1 MYTVRLKKGE
11 ERRLL
16 AGHPWVYANEVAAI
30 EGKDKQG
37 SIASVYAADG
47 KFVGKGY
54 INHLSKILVRLISR
68 DQSETID
75 KEFFRRKIASA
86 DEMRRAMGYDD
97 NYRVVFGEGD
107 GLSGLVVDKYG
118 DYLSVQF
125 LCLGTDCRKQE
136 IVEVLVERFRPKGIY
151 ERSDVAVREKEGLP
165 LVKGV
170 LYGSVPD
177 TVTIVENGLKIGVSL
192 AEGQKTGYFL
202 DQKDNRA
209 ALKRYAKGKRVLD
222 CFANVGG
229 FALNAAKHGASEVL
243 ALDISPAAV
252 EAIAANARANGLEV
266 QAEQCD
272 VFDALRRFRAEN
284 RRFDVIVLDPPAFTK
299 SKDTVKA
306 ALRGYRD
313 VNAAAMRL
321 LAEGGILVSCSCSQH
336 VSPAM
341 FLKMLSD
348 AAASVGRAPVLLEY
362 RFQGADHPCLAA
374 GEETLYLKVAVL
386 RF

>member
-209 ALKRYAKGKRVLD
+209 ALKRYVKGKRVLD
-222 CFANVGG
+222 CFSNVGG

-321 LAEGGILVSCSCSQH
+321 LTEGGILVSCSCSQH

-374 GEETLYLKVAVL
+374 GEETLYLKVAIL

>member
-136 IVEVLVERFRPKGIY
+136 IVEVLRDFRLSKA
-151 ERSDVAVREKEGLP
+151 SC
-165 LVKGV
+165 
-170 LYGSVPD
+170 
-177 TVTIVENGLKIGVSL
+177 
-192 AEGQKTGYFL
+192 TGAC
-202 DQKDNRA
+202 RTA
-209 ALKRYAKGKRVLD
+209 
-222 CFANVGG
+222 
-229 FALNAAKHGASEVL
+229 
-243 ALDISPAAV
+243 
-252 EAIAANARANGLEV
+252 
-266 QAEQCD
+266 
-272 VFDALRRFRAEN
+272 
-284 RRFDVIVLDPPAFTK
+284 
-299 SKDTVKA
+299 
-306 ALRGYRD
+306 
-313 VNAAAMRL
+313 
-321 LAEGGILVSCSCSQH
+321 
-336 VSPAM
+336 
-341 FLKMLSD
+341 
-348 AAASVGRAPVLLEY
+348 
-362 RFQGADHPCLAA
+362 
-374 GEETLYLKVAVL
+374 
-386 RF
+386 

>member
-86 DEMRRAMGYDD
+86 NEMRRAMGYDD

-177 TVTIVENGLKIGVSL
+177 PVTIVENGLKIGVSL

-209 ALKRYAKGKRVLD
+209 ALKRYVKGKRVLD
-222 CFANVGG
+222 CFSNVGG